1 MNVDYDPDHSI
12 TSDASPQRSA
22 RIASRKVSLSY
33 LTSHADMSD
42 EGGLLVLVLQGK
54 LELEVELTKDEFPT
68 FAQTMIDSE
77 SAFINATLTEP
88 IDDPNAKDPKSIHE
102 ARLSTYWAEWLA
114 AIYEE
119 LKALKAKGVYEDV
132 DKLPPGRKAVDS
144 KWVLHIKRNQTGFI
158 SRFKARL
165 VAKGYTMIPGQDF
178 TYTFAPTAR
187 WESIRTL
194 LTLTANNDWELRQ
207 VDVKTA
213 FLNGPLDEEIYM
225 RKPEILGQGFWRLH
239 RGLYGLKQAGRQWYL
254 DLDEK
259 LNQIGFKRTESD
271 WSVHVRQSLS
281 DKSISTTSVDDMLI
295 ASTSKAESDDV
306 IASLTNFYEI
316 TDNTNVNFH
325 LGCSIIRWRSRRAI
339 KVHQESYT
347 TSILRD
353 VGMEACNAVATPM
366 HPNMR
371 LTTDDCPQTSEE
383 RIKMQQSFPYCF
395 IIGKC
400 MYLATCTRPDIAYT
414 VRELA
419 KYMSNFGKSHIQAA
433 KHLLRYLRGT
443 SSHGILLG
451 QIDAPYPLFRA
462 LSDSDWGMGDSRKS
476 ISGFVILLGDSPLA
490 WSSKQ
495 QLVVALSSC
504 EAEYISTTHCSCDIL
519 WFRNLF
525 LELGYPQT
533 NPTTLFC
540 DNQGT
545 VSCTHD
551 PHGHTKMKHIAIRY
565 HFIRDCVN
573 KRIID
578 VIHIPNYSNIAD
590 LFTKPLGRILHERWV
605 KLLRLDRG
613 QGGVLEDDA
622 DV

>member
-119 LKALKAKGVYEDV
+119 LEALKAKGVYEDV

-239 RGLYGLKQAGRQWYL
+239 RGLYGPKQAGRQWYL

-306 IASLTNFYEI
+306 ITSLTNFYKI

-353 VGMEACNAVATPM
+353 AGMEACNAVATPM

-395 IIGKC
+395 IVGKC
-400 MYLATCTRPDIAYT
+400 MYLATCT
-414 VRELA
+414 
-419 KYMSNFGKSHIQAA
+419 
-433 KHLLRYLRGT
+433 
-443 SSHGILLG
+443 
-451 QIDAPYPLFRA
+451 
-462 LSDSDWGMGDSRKS
+462 
-476 ISGFVILLGDSPLA
+476 
-490 WSSKQ
+490 
-495 QLVVALSSC
+495 
-504 EAEYISTTHCSCDIL
+504 
-519 WFRNLF
+519 
-525 LELGYPQT
+525 
-533 NPTTLFC
+533 
-540 DNQGT
+540 
-545 VSCTHD
+545 
-551 PHGHTKMKHIAIRY
+551 
-565 HFIRDCVN
+565 
-573 KRIID
+573 
-578 VIHIPNYSNIAD
+578 
-590 LFTKPLGRILHERWV
+590 
-605 KLLRLDRG
+605 
-613 QGGVLEDDA
+613 
-622 DV
+622 